1 MTNAMNLG
9 VILNEQ
15 WADTIKQ
22 DKGFFIRRGCF
33 MDNRGEV
40 EIAANVIW
48 GYGVRVLTASH
59 DISEGKV
66 GDTVLK
72 KVIIKERAWI
82 GSFALLYNCIIGE
95 DAIVAAGAVVKSCEV
110 APGTMVEGNPAQ
122 VVARLVDGKWQ
133 YVDKHRWLIL
143 R

>member
-9 VILNEQ
+9 VIMSEK
-15 WADTIKQ
+15 WPDTIKQ
-22 DKGFFIRRGCF
+22 DKGWFIRRGCF

-40 EIAANVIW
+40 EIADGVIW
-48 GYGVRVLTASH
+48 GYGVKVLTASH
-59 DISEGKV
+59 DISQGNI
-66 GDTVLK
+66 GPTVLK
-72 KVIIKERAWI
+72 KVVVKEGAWI

-95 DAIVAAGAVVKSCEV
+95 GAIVAAGAVVKSCEV
-110 APGTMVEGNPAQ
+110 APGTMVEGNPAR

-133 YVDKHRWLIL
+133 YIDKHRCLL